1 MDIKEFKAGTFKP
14 QYNYKSFAPT
24 KVNIEWIVS
33 NPQVNKLL
41 EEANLKLGEL
51 NAFSEIVPDVDL
63 FIRMHVVKE
72 ATSSSRI
79 EGTQTNIEE
88 AVLREKDISNEK
100 KDDWREV
107 QNYINAMNDAISSLQ
122 NLPISTRLIKLA
134 HKILLQSV
142 RGKNKMPGEYRTSQN
157 WIGGATINDAV
168 FVPPHFSE
176 LPELLSDL
184 ENFLNNNSINVPHLI
199 KIGIAHYQFETI
211 HPFLDGNGRVGRL
224 LITLYLVANKILSK
238 PTLYL
243 SDFFEKNRQLYYDN
257 LTVVRTKNDLTQWIK
272 FFLTGVIQTSKN
284 GINTFQKILQLRTEI
299 EERKIVKMGKRIPLA
314 KKVIYYLY
322 KYPIVNPGYLVDEF
336 GISKQ
341 TVNSMIH
348 DLVKLKILT
357 EITGQ
362 KRNRLF
368 VFQDYINLFKG

>member
-168 FVPPHFSE
+168 FIPPHFSE

-199 KIGIAHYQFETI
+199 KIAIAHYQFETI

-257 LTVVRTKNDLTQWIK
+257 LTVVKTKNDLTQWIK

-341 TVNSMIH
+341 TANTMIH

>member
-14 QYNYKSFAPT
+14 QYNYKSFSPS
-24 KVNIEWIVS
+24 KINIEWIVS

-341 TVNSMIH
+341 TANSMIH

>member
-51 NAFSEIVPDVDL
+51 NAFSEIVPAVDL

-168 FVPPHFSE
+168 FIPPHFSE

-199 KIGIAHYQFETI
+199 KIAIAHYQFETI

-224 LITLYLVANKILSK
+224 LITLYLVSNKILSK

-341 TVNSMIH
+341 TANSMIH
-348 DLVKLKILT
+348 ELVKLKILT

>member
-51 NAFSEIVPDVDL
+51 NAFSEIVPAVDL

-168 FVPPHFSE
+168 FIPPHFSE

-199 KIGIAHYQFETI
+199 KIAIAHYQFETI

-341 TVNSMIH
+341 TANSMIH

>member
-1 MDIKEFKAGTFKP
+1 MDIKDFKAGTFKP
-14 QYNYKSFAPT
+14 QYNYKSFSPS
-24 KVNIEWIVS
+24 KINIEWIVS

-79 EGTQTNIEE
+79 EGTQTNIEV
-88 AVLREKDISNEK
+88 AVLKEKDISNEK

-157 WIGGATINDAV
+157 WIGGATISDAV
-168 FVPPHFSE
+168 FIPPHFSE

-211 HPFLDGNGRVGRL
+211 HPFLDGNGRAGRL
-224 LITLYLVANKILSK
+224 LITLYLVANKILTK

-272 FFLTGVIQTSKN
+272 FFLTGVTQTSKN
-284 GINTFQKILQLRTEI
+284 GIDTFQKILQLRTEI
-299 EERKIVKMGKRIPLA
+299 EERKIIKMGKRIPLA

-341 TVNSMIH
+341 TANSMIH

-357 EITGQ
+357 EIIGQ

>member
-14 QYNYKSFAPT
+14 QYNYKSFSPF
-24 KVNIEWIVS
+24 KINIEWIVS

-341 TVNSMIH
+341 TANSMIH

>member
-51 NAFSEIVPDVDL
+51 NAFSEIVPAVDL

-168 FVPPHFSE
+168 FIPPHFSE

-199 KIGIAHYQFETI
+199 KIAIAHYQFETI

-224 LITLYLVANKILSK
+224 LITLYLVSNKILSK

-341 TVNSMIH
+341 TANSMIH

>member
-24 KVNIEWIVS
+24 IVNIEWIVS

-79 EGTQTNIEE
+79 EGTRTNIEE
-88 AVLREKDISNEK
+88 AVLKEKDISNEK

-107 QNYINAMNDAISSLQ
+107 QNYINAMNDAISNLQ
-122 NLPISTRLIKLA
+122 NLPVSTRLIKLA

-199 KIGIAHYQFETI
+199 KIAIAHYQFETI

-224 LITLYLVANKILSK
+224 LITLYLVANKMLSK

-341 TVNSMIH
+341 TANTMIH

-357 EITGQ
+357 ELTGQ

>member
-341 TVNSMIH
+341 TANSMIH

>member
-1 MDIKEFKAGTFKP
+1 
-14 QYNYKSFAPT
+14 
-24 KVNIEWIVS
+24 
-33 NPQVNKLL
+33 
-41 EEANLKLGEL
+41 
-51 NAFSEIVPDVDL
+51 
-63 FIRMHVVKE
+63 
-72 ATSSSRI
+72 
-79 EGTQTNIEE
+79 

-341 TVNSMIH
+341 TANSMIH

>member
-1 MDIKEFKAGTFKP
+1 MDIKDFKAGTFKP
-14 QYNYKSFAPT
+14 QYNYKSFSPS
-24 KVNIEWIVS
+24 KINIEWIVS

-63 FIRMHVVKE
+63 FIRMHIVKE

-79 EGTQTNIEE
+79 EGTQTNIEV
-88 AVLREKDISNEK
+88 AVLKEKDISNEK

-157 WIGGATINDAV
+157 WIGGATISDAV
-168 FVPPHFSE
+168 FIPPHFSE

-211 HPFLDGNGRVGRL
+211 HPFLDGNGRAGRL
-224 LITLYLVANKILSK
+224 LITLYLVANKILTK

-284 GINTFQKILQLRTEI
+284 GIDTFQKILQLRTEI
-299 EERKIVKMGKRIPLA
+299 EERKIIKMGKRIPLA

-341 TVNSMIH
+341 TANSMIH

>member
-1 MDIKEFKAGTFKP
+1 MDIKDFKAGTFKP
-14 QYNYKSFAPT
+14 QYNYKSFSPS
-24 KVNIEWIVS
+24 KINIEWIVS

-79 EGTQTNIEE
+79 EGTQTNIEV
-88 AVLREKDISNEK
+88 AVLKEKDISNEK

-157 WIGGATINDAV
+157 WIGGATISDAV
-168 FVPPHFSE
+168 FIPPHFSE

-211 HPFLDGNGRVGRL
+211 HPFLDGNGRAGRL
-224 LITLYLVANKILSK
+224 LITLYLVVNKILTK

-284 GINTFQKILQLRTEI
+284 GIDTFQKILQLRTEI
-299 EERKIVKMGKRIPLA
+299 EERKIIKMGKRIPLA
-314 KKVIYYLY
+314 KKVICYLY

-341 TVNSMIH
+341 TANSMIH